1 MNIEAS
7 PCRNEPPVMSWALI
21 EASPAALRYS
31 RLSMLPPP
39 RNGMAPLV
47 ASGSAG
53 TSVQPAGGCG
63 KVAR

>member
-1 MNIEAS
+1 
-7 PCRNEPPVMSWALI
+7 MS
-21 EASPAALRYS
+21 ESPAALRYS

-53 TSVQPAGGCG
+53 TSVHPAGGCG